1 MAGPI
6 YDGDDMPES
15 HEINVTPFIDVVLVL
30 LIVFM
35 IAAPLST
42 VDVPVELPNSQ
53 AQPQERPGEPVYLTL
68 TQDLEIRLGN
78 DLVSRDALAV
88 ELTRVTGNDKSEP
101 IYLRADRNVGYGDL
115 MELMNLLRTAG
126 YLKIALVGQ
135 ELG

>member
-1 MAGPI
+1 MAQSM
-6 YDGDDMPES
+6 YDSDDMPES
-15 HEINVTPFIDVVLVL
+15 HEINVTPFIAVVLVL

-53 AQPQERPGEPVYLTL
+53 APPQERPEEPIYLTL
-68 TQDLEIRLGN
+68 TQDLTIRVGN
-78 DLVSRDALAV
+78 DAVTRDALAA
-88 ELTRVTGNDKSEP
+88 ELARVSANDKSQT
-101 IYLRADRNVGYGDL
+101 IYLRADRSVDYGDL
-115 MELMNLLRTAG
+115 MELMNLLRSVG

>member
-1 MAGPI
+1 MAGSI
-6 YDGDDMPES
+6 HDSDDMVES
-15 HEINVTPFIDVVLVL
+15 HDINVTPFIDVVLVL

-42 VDVPVELPNSQ
+42 VDVPVELPSTQ
-53 AQPQERPGEPVYLTL
+53 AQPQQRPDEPVYLTL

-78 DLVSRDALAV
+78 DPVARDALAI
-88 ELTRVTGNDKSEP
+88 ELARLSGYDKSQP
-101 IYLRADRNVGYGDL
+101 IYLRADRSVDYGDL
-115 MELMNLLRTAG
+115 MDLMNLLRSAG